1 MEWFSFGLHLATL
14 LDADDGS
21 GGGGGSNGGRVVVM
35 VAVVAVIGEQV
46 HKTDRVL
53 FLLSS
58 GADFIKSDSH

>member
-1 MEWFSFGLHLATL
+1 
-14 LDADDGS
+14 
-21 GGGGGSNGGRVVVM
+21 M

-53 FLLSS
+53 FPLSS

>member
-14 LDADDGS
+14 VDVG

-35 VAVVAVIGEQV
+35 VAVIGEQV